1 MARCG
6 WHGNNNE
13 RKGNDMSESSVN
25 RQFTP
30 NIGCILMLSLGKDY
44 ARICPH
50 GHGVDYSL
58 NAPGV
63 K

>member
-1 MARCG
+1 
-6 WHGNNNE
+6 
-13 RKGNDMSESSVN
+13 MSESSVT

-30 NIGCILMLSLGKDY
+30 NIGCILTLSLGKDY
-44 ARICPH
+44 ARICPT

>member
-1 MARCG
+1 
-6 WHGNNNE
+6 
-13 RKGNDMSESSVN
+13 MSESSVT

-30 NIGCILMLSLGKDY
+30 NIGCILTLSLRRKY

-50 GHGVDYSL
+50 GHGVAYSL
-58 NAPGV
+58 NRQVV

>member
-1 MARCG
+1 
-6 WHGNNNE
+6 
-13 RKGNDMSESSVN
+13 MSESSVT

-30 NIGCILMLSLGKDY
+30 NIGCILTLSLEKDY
-44 ARICPH
+44 ARICPY

-58 NAPGV
+58 NRQVV